1 MLGKPSK
8 KLKKELEAN
17 GKRANATIV
26 EIAEKGMA
34 ITRGADN
41 VVANTEIALKTH
53 LRVQPD
59 DEPEFEVKK
68 RFSYPQMAVP
78 RAGQTV
84 PVLYDPADHD
94 KIIVDYSGEAQQNA
108 AFASAGHRPEPDRPA
123 RAAGRADAAAAEG
136 QMPGMGQVPGMTPPA
151 PAQPQVDPVTQLE
164 KLAKLKESGALTEA
178 EFEAEKAKII
188 GSVAATRPLHIGA
201 EGEARSDLCGAA
213 ARGRG
218 YVAKPSLTSRR
229 SAAAGARSPT
239 RSGPVLCSA
248 DTAGRPAPPA
258 AGTRSDTRAGTRLW

>member
-8 KLKKELEAN
+8 KLKKELGAN

-26 EIAEKGMA
+26 EIAERGMA

-78 RAGQTV
+78 SAGQTV

-94 KIIVDYSGEAQQNA
+94 KIIVDHTGEAQQNA
-108 AFASAGHRPEPDRPA
+108 AFASAGIDPSQIGQLVQQAEQM
-123 RAAGRADAAAAEG
+123 RAQAA
-136 QMPGMGQVPGMTPPA
+136 GMGQVPGMTPPA

-164 KLAKLKESGALTEA
+164 RLAKLKESGALTEA

-188 GSVAATRPLHIGA
+188 GQ
-201 EGEARSDLCGAA
+201 
-213 ARGRG
+213 
-218 YVAKPSLTSRR
+218 
-229 SAAAGARSPT
+229 
-239 RSGPVLCSA
+239 
-248 DTAGRPAPPA
+248 
-258 AGTRSDTRAGTRLW
+258 